1 MDCPPSHSERERSY
15 GRFNWS
21 RLLAKVARRRR
32 RERVRQ
38 YNFVGSILVNG
49 RTTEVADRLAKETFR
64 AADKVNRRPRQR
76 DWSKC
81 LSGEKLNPMNRL

>member
-1 MDCPPSHSERERSY
+1 
-15 GRFNWS
+15 
-21 RLLAKVARRRR
+21 
-32 RERVRQ
+32 VRQ

-76 DWSKC
+76 GWSKRNG
-81 LSGEKLNPMNRL
+81 SGGLGESMEA